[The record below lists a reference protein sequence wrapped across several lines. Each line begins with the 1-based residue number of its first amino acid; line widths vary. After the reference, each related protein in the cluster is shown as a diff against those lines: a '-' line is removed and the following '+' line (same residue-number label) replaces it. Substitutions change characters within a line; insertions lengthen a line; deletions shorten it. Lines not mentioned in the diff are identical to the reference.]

1 MSRKKAVAKYVIPEM
16 CNGCTAYSGERM
28 QCPIQDE
35 PGWLYKRYGVC
46 WSKRT
51 DPSVDEQIYSDIKEY
66 RRKVMGG

>member
-51 DPSVDEQIYSDIKEY
+51 ETLRSMNRFTLILKNTEE
-66 RRKVMGG
+66 R